1 MKIIKGLN
9 ILVLLIL
16 ILIIAYIRYHTNFYI
31 IEDRALLD
39 AFLISLI
46 VIFLAYIMY
55 FVIGNF
61 ILGRVSTAKDRYTL
75 RKTASILI
83 SVLAFAAL
91 IYIWFERTSTLLIA
105 YGILSAGV
113 AIALQD
119 LLRNIA
125 GGILLILYHPF
136 KAGDRIQV
144 EDNIGD
150 VLDIGSISTTIME
163 IRGWV
168 DADQYTGRLITIPN
182 SFALNKTI
190 KNYTRD
196 YSFIWDEIRL
206 LLIYGS
212 NWKKAEEIA
221 LNVAGTI
228 LGEIEDQA
236 QRELQQMG
244 QKYFITT
251 YDVQTKLYMK
261 MEENWIE
268 MRLRYVVEPRKRRA
282 TSHLLISNILEAF
295 EKEKDIMIGTATSID
310 RINAQDVTI
319 KPEQNKINSNPH

>member
-1 MKIIKGLN
+1 MRVIRRLN
-9 ILVLLIL
+9 IVILLIL
-16 ILIIAYIRYHTNFYI
+16 ILFIAYIRYLTNFYI
-31 IEDRALLD
+31 FEDRALLD
-39 AFLISLI
+39 ALLISLV
-46 VIFLAYIMY
+46 VIFLAYIINS
-55 FVIGNF
+55 VTGNL
-61 ILGRVSTAKDRYTL
+61 ILRKVSTAKDRYTL

-83 SVLAFAAL
+83 TALAFAAL
-91 IYIWFERTSTLLIA
+91 FAIWFKRTSTLLIA

-144 EDNIGD
+144 EDNVGD
-150 VLDIGSISTTIME
+150 VLDIGSINTTIME
-163 IRGWV
+163 IREWV
-168 DADQYTGRLITIPN
+168 DADQYTGRILHIPN

-196 YSFIWDEIRL
+196 YSFIWDEARF

-212 NWKKAEEIA
+212 NWKKAEGIV
-221 LNVAGTI
+221 LNVAGSI
-228 LGEIEDQA
+228 LGEFENLA
-236 QRELQQMG
+236 QKELRRMG

-268 MRLRYVVEPRKRRA
+268 MRLRYVVAPRKRREI
-282 TSHLLISNILEAF
+282 SHLLVSNILEAL
-295 EKEKDIMIGTATSID
+295 EKEKDIMVGTATSID
-310 RINAQDVTI
+310 LMDR
-319 KPEQNKINSNPH
+319 